1 MSETS
6 QNKAQKRINVNL
18 LNDEADAFEN
28 FKDHLEKTLGIPGLT
43 HTAVIRWLI
52 NNNKLSE

>member
-1 MSETS
+1 MSETT
-6 QNKAQKRINVNL
+6 QNKTQKRINVNL
-18 LNDEADAFEN
+18 FNDEADAFEN
-28 FKDHLEKTLGIPGLT
+28 FKAKLEQTLGMPGLT